1 MNNHTKV
8 LILAAGK
15 GKRMKSTKPKVLH
28 ELAGKSMIMHI
39 IDKCISSGLKDIYIV
54 LGEQKQQIL
63 NIIKNTKVKVINQKK
78 QLGTADAIN
87 SAKKHLGEFNGR
99 LLILYG
105 DMPLIKEETIKKIVN
120 NTNNSFSL
128 VGFIS
133 ENPKGYGRIIKKDKQ
148 IAVIEEKNASKEIK
162 KVNLCYSGILC
173 GPNKEIYKSLSKIK
187 KDISTGEYLFTNIF
201 SYLCESKKPI
211 KILTYSEDELMGIND
226 REQLSYAE
234 ELLQKRIK
242 LYHLKNGVTLLS
254 PNSIY
259 ISSNVKIAKDVV
271 LEPNVFLG
279 NNVVLKANVIVK
291 SNSYIE
297 DTYINSFSEVGPTCR
312 IRKKTQLGKNVK
324 VGNFVEIK
332 NSKIGNNT
340 KINHLAYIGDT
351 IIGTNTNIGAGAITC
366 NYDGVKKNKTT
377 IGDNVFIGSNCSLI
391 APIKIAN
398 KSFIAA
404 GSTISNNVDKNGF
417 SIARA
422 KQQIIKN
429 GRSKFLKV

>member
-1 MNNHTKV
+1 MKNPTKV
-8 LILAAGK
+8 LILAAGR
-15 GKRMKSTKPKVLH
+15 GTRMKSTKPKVLH

-39 IDKCISSGLKDIYIV
+39 IDKCISAGLNDIYIV
-54 LGEQKQQIL
+54 LGEKKDEIL
-63 NIIKNTKVKVINQKK
+63 NAIKGTSVKVINQKK
-78 QLGTADAIN
+78 QLGTADAIS
-87 SAKKHLGEFNGR
+87 SAKKYLSKFNGR

-105 DMPLIKEETIKKIVN
+105 DMPLIKKETIKKIIK

-128 VGFIS
+128 VGFITK
-133 ENPKGYGRIIKKDKQ
+133 NPTGYGRIIKKNTQ

-162 KVNLCYSGILC
+162 KLNLCYSGILC
-173 GPNKEIYKSLSKIK
+173 GPNKDIFKSLSKIK
-187 KDISTGEYLFTNIF
+187 KDKNTGEFLFTHIF
-201 SYLCESKKPI
+201 NYLYDIKKSI
-211 KILTYSEDELMGIND
+211 KILTFSEEELIGIND
-226 REQLSYAE
+226 RKQLSYAE

-271 LEPNVFLG
+271 VEPNVFLG
-279 NNVVLKANVIVK
+279 NNVIIKANVRVK

-297 DTYINSFSEVGPTCR
+297 DAYINSFSEVGPTCR
-312 IRKKTQLGKNVK
+312 IRKNTQLGKNVK

-351 IIGTNTNIGAGAITC
+351 IIGTNTNIGAGTITC
-366 NYDGVKKNKTT
+366 NYDGIKKNKTT

-391 APIKIAN
+391 APIKIGN

-404 GSTISNNVDKNGF
+404 GSTISKNIDKNGF

-422 KQQIIKN
+422 KERIIKN

>member
-1 MNNHTKV
+1 MKNHTKV

-54 LGEQKQQIL
+54 LGEHKEQIL
-63 NIIKNTKVKVINQKK
+63 KIIKNTKVKVIYQKK

-105 DMPLIKEETIKKIVN
+105 DMPLIKEETIKKIIN

-128 VGFIS
+128 VGFLA
-133 ENPKGYGRIIKKDKQ
+133 ENPSGYGRIIKKGTQ
-148 IAVIEEKNASKEIK
+148 ILVIEEKNASKEIK

-173 GPNKEIYKSLSKIK
+173 GPNKEIFKSLSKIQ
-187 KDISTGEYLFTNIF
+187 KDKISREYLFTNIF
-201 SYLCESKKPI
+201 NILSESKKLI
-211 KILTYSEDELMGIND
+211 KLLTYAEDELIGIND
-226 REQLSYAE
+226 KKQLSYAE
-234 ELLQKRIK
+234 ELLQERIK

-259 ISSNVKIAKDVV
+259 IASNVKIDKDVV
-271 LEPNVFLG
+271 IEPNVFLG
-279 NNVVLKANVIVK
+279 NNVVLKANVRVK

-297 DTYINSFSEVGPTCR
+297 DAYINSFSEVGPTCR
-312 IRKKTQLGKNVK
+312 IRKNTQLGKNVK

-332 NSKIGNNT
+332 NSQIGNNT
-340 KINHLAYIGDT
+340 KINHLAYVGDT
-351 IIGTNTNIGAGAITC
+351 IIGTNTNIGAGTITC
-366 NYDGVKKNKTT
+366 NYDGIKKNKTT

-391 APIKIAN
+391 APIKIGN

-404 GSTISNNVDKNGF
+404 GSTVSNNVDRNGF

>member
-1 MNNHTKV
+1 MKNHTKV

-54 LGEQKQQIL
+54 LGEHKQQIL
-63 NIIKNTKVKVINQKK
+63 NVIKNTKVKVISQKK

-105 DMPLIKEETIKKIVN
+105 DMPLIKEETIKKIIN
-120 NTNNSFSL
+120 NTHNSFSL
-128 VGFIS
+128 VGFYA
-133 ENPKGYGRIIKKDKQ
+133 ENPKGYGRIIKKGNQ
-148 IAVIEEKNASKEIK
+148 ILVIEEKNASKEIK

-173 GPNKEIYKSLSKIK
+173 GPNKEIFKSLSKIQ
-187 KDISTGEYLFTNIF
+187 KDKISKEYLFTNIF
-201 SYLCESKKPI
+201 NILSESKKLI
-211 KILTYSEDELMGIND
+211 KILTYSEDELIGIND
-226 REQLSYAE
+226 KRQLSYAE
-234 ELLQKRIK
+234 ELLQERIK

-259 ISSNVKIAKDVV
+259 IASNVKIDKDVV
-271 LEPNVFLG
+271 IEPNVFLG
-279 NNVVLKANVIVK
+279 NNVVLKANVRVK

-297 DTYINSFSEVGPTCR
+297 DAYINSFSEVGPTCR
-312 IRKKTQLGKNVK
+312 IRKNTQLGKNVK

-332 NSKIGNNT
+332 NSQIGNNT
-340 KINHLAYIGDT
+340 KINHLAYVGDT
-351 IIGTNTNIGAGAITC
+351 IIGTNTNIGAGTITC
-366 NYDGVKKNKTT
+366 NYDGIKKNKTT

-391 APIKIAN
+391 APIKIGN

-404 GSTISNNVDKNGF
+404 GSTVSNNIDKNDF